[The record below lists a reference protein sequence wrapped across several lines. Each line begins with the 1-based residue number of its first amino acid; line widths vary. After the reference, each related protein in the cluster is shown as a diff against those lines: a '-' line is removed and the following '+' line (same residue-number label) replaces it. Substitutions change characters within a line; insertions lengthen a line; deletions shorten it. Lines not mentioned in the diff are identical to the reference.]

1 MKIKT
6 FKLIGITLD
15 WAVAK
20 CLGVGFA
27 TGNHLADADAVLLAW
42 IRLWQSGEDRFSSD
56 WALGG
61 PIKEREKI
69 ETRWI
74 ITDSE
79 GGGYW
84 QAANLFTDIYGYTHQ
99 KSELTAAM
107 RCFVA
112 GKLGEEVDIPDA
124 ITNPDMGKNV

>member
-1 MKIKT
+1 MKVKT
-6 FKLIGITLD
+6 YNLIEATLD

-20 CLGVGFA
+20 CEGF
-27 TGNHLADADAVLLAW
+27 VLPDMTHSLYDWFKAYGP
-42 IRLWQSGEDRFSSD
+42 RYSTD

-61 PIKEREKI
+61 PLKEREKI

-84 QAANLFTDIYGYTHQ
+84 QAANLFTDTYGYTHR
-99 KSELTAAM
+99 KSELAAAM
-107 RCFVA
+107 RCYVA
-112 GKLGEEVDIPDA
+112 SKLGDVVDIPDELA
-124 ITNPDMGKNV
+124 